1 MGPKCEMHEQQLE
14 KEVREEGEGAKAGGF
29 SAWGNWGLGQGE
41 ALHGALGLPLLPH
54 LGPPGQA
61 RRGDARLVSN
71 PTMEK

>member
-1 MGPKCEMHEQQLE
+1 MNEQQLE
-14 KEVREEGEGAKAGGF
+14 KEVGEEGEGARREASVLRGKLGL
-29 SAWGNWGLGQGE
+29 LGQGE
-41 ALHGALGLPLLPH
+41 ALRGPGPPPLPH